1 MIAKRLFLGLALLA
15 SISLNAWAASSYS
28 VVCAVNPGTDINK
41 VAAFFGGKVVRQ
53 VLDDAYLLS
62 VKTLPGNSL
71 PLEVQYCE
79 ENQKSGLPGFSGG
92 VVLVNPSAPDRWYRS
107 QPAKVLVNVAK
118 AQSVS
123 TGRGVIIA
131 DIDSA
136 VDYSHPALR
145 GVLTSGYDFVAER
158 AAGAATASLNQVTA
172 SFLDQSTVSFLDQV
186 TASFLDQVT
195 ASFLDQSTANFLES
209 QNPAH
214 GHATMVAG
222 ILAAIAPESI
232 VMPLRVFD
240 DTGQADAS
248 DIARAIVY
256 AVRHGARVINMSFG
270 ISENSKTLAKAID
283 FAQRNNVLLVA
294 SAGNNNTDKRQA
306 PVGYPGVIGVGA
318 TDLQDRKAWF
328 SNYGLAVDVAA
339 PGINIVSSYPG
350 GYYAVL
356 SGTSFAAPIV
366 TAEAALLL
374 SNGPTNTANAIY
386 RGTVN
391 IDSKNPLYRMG
402 FGRVDLFK
410 ALKELLK

>member
-107 QPAKVLVNVAK
+107 QPAMVLVNVAK